1 MIVKELTMHTGL
13 PMPMMYIVPTQAV
26 NAFATGRNPRHAAV
40 AVTEG
45 ILNSLTHEELKGVLG
60 HELSH
65 IQNRDILISTIV
77 ATVAG
82 AIMMLANMARWAALF
97 GGYGGRD
104 EEDSRGGGFAILFLA
119 ILAPIAALLIQMAI
133 SRSRE
138 YAADKGGAQIT
149 GNPLG
154 LASALGKLQQ
164 AAMTRPLNAGQTTA
178 HLFIVNPLSGRTFA
192 TIFST
197 HPPVEERV
205 KRLRAMA

>member
-1 MIVKELTMHTGL
+1 M
-13 PMPMMYIVPTQAV
+13 
-26 NAFATGRNPRHAAV
+26 
-40 AVTEG
+40 
-45 ILNSLTHEELKGVLG
+45 
-60 HELSH
+60 
-65 IQNRDILISTIV
+65 
-77 ATVAG
+77 
-82 AIMMLANMARWAALF
+82 
-97 GGYGGRD
+97 
-104 EEDSRGGGFAILFLA
+104 FLA

-197 HPPVEERV
+197 HPPIEERV